1 MKRKNNKTIYFDHS
15 ASTPV
20 DKNVLKCML
29 PYFSKNYGNA
39 SSSHYFG
46 NNALKAVD
54 IARNNTAEFL
64 NCGSDEIIFTSG
76 ATESDNLAVLG
87 VVGALK
93 QKHKT
98 EKPHI
103 ITSAIEH
110 PAVSE
115 PFHKLE
121 SEGVE
126 VDYLH
131 VGKNG
136 VINLEIFKKI
146 IKSNTVFVS
155 VMYVNS
161 EIGSIQ
167 PIAEI
172 GKIIEKINRN
182 RPDNNKIYFHTDA
195 VQAVNF
201 LNCDVKRL
209 GVDLLSM
216 SGHKIY
222 GPKGIG
228 ALFVKQGTPM
238 RAIQFGGHHEKNL
251 RSGTLNVPAIAGF
264 GCAVKNCLKN
274 RKKNNNKILKLRN
287 EFIFGVKKLI
297 PGIIVN
303 TDAENSAP
311 SHANISFIGA
321 EGEAILTALSLESIA
336 VSTGSACASSDLK
349 TSPTLKAI
357 GLKDEIAHSAIRFTF
372 GKNNTESE
380 ISAVLKILPPIVA
393 KLRLMAPDC

>member
-1 MKRKNNKTIYFDHS
+1 MPNKTIYFDHS

-20 DKNVLKCML
+20 DKDVLKCML
-29 PYFSKNYGNA
+29 PYFSENYGNA
-39 SSSHYFG
+39 SSLHYFG
-46 NNALKAVD
+46 NNAFKAVD
-54 IARNNTAEFL
+54 IARSNAAEFL

-93 QKHKT
+93 QKHKI
-98 EKPHI
+98 EKLHI

-115 PFHKLE
+115 PFRRLE

-126 VDYLH
+126 VDYLP
-131 VGKNG
+131 VEKNG
-136 VINLEIFKKI
+136 VVNLEVFKQAVKD
-146 IKSNTVFVS
+146 NTVFVS
-155 VMYVNS
+155 IMYVNS

-167 PIAEI
+167 RIAEI
-172 GKIIEKINRN
+172 GKIIEKININ

-201 LNCDVKRL
+201 LDCDVKRL

-228 ALFVKQGTPM
+228 ALFAKQGTPM
-238 RAIQFGGHHEKNL
+238 RAIQFGGHQEKNL
-251 RSGTLNVPAIAGF
+251 RSGTLNVSGIAGF
-264 GCAVKNCLKN
+264 GRAVKNCLKN

-287 EFIFGVKKLI
+287 EFISGVKKLI
-297 PGIIVN
+297 PEIIVN

-311 SHANISFIGA
+311 SHANISFVGA
-321 EGEAILTALSLESIA
+321 EGESILMALNLKSIF

-357 GLKDEIAHSAIRFTF
+357 GLKDETAHSAIRFTF
-372 GKNNTESE
+372 GKNNTEDE

-393 KLRLMAPDC
+393 RLRLMAPDF

>member
-1 MKRKNNKTIYFDHS
+1 MKLKNNKSIYFDHS

-20 DKNVLKCML
+20 DKDVLKSML

-39 SSSHYFG
+39 SSLHDFG
-46 NNALKAVD
+46 NNALKAVND
-54 IARNNTAEFL
+54 ARKNTAEFL
-64 NCGSDEIIFTSG
+64 NCLSDEIIFTSG

-93 QKHKT
+93 QKCKT
-98 EKPHI
+98 GKLHI

-115 PFHKLE
+115 PFRKLE
-121 SEGVE
+121 SEAVE
-126 VDYLH
+126 VDYLP
-131 VGKNG
+131 VEKNG
-136 VINLEIFKKI
+136 VINLEVFE
-146 IKSNTVFVS
+146 KSVKANTVFVS
-155 VMYVNS
+155 IMYVNS

-182 RPDNNKIYFHTDA
+182 RTENNKIYFHTDA

-201 LNCDVKRL
+201 LNCDVKKL

-228 ALFVKQGTPM
+228 ALFAKRGTPIA
-238 RAIQFGGHHEKNL
+238 AIQLGGHHEKNL
-251 RSGTLNVPAIAGF
+251 RSGTLNVPGIAGL
-264 GCAVKNCLKN
+264 GSAVKICAKN
-274 RKKNNNKILKLRN
+274 REKNNAKILKLRN
-287 EFIFGVKKLI
+287 EFISEIKKLA
-297 PGIIVN
+297 PEIIVN
-303 TDAENSAP
+303 TDIKNSVP

-321 EGEAILTALSLESIA
+321 EGEAILMALSLKSIA

-357 GLKDEIAHSAIRFTF
+357 GLRDEEAHSAIRFTF
-372 GKNNTESE
+372 GKNNTRAE
-380 ISAVLKILPPIVA
+380 IKAAVDILPEIVER
-393 KLRLMAPDC
+393 LRKMAPDF